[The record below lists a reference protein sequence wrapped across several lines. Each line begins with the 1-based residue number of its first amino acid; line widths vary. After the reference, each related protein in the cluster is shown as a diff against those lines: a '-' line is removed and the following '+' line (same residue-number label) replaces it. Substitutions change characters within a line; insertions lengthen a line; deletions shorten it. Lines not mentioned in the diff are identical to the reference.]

1 MIDLN
6 QTNYTEILNFF
17 FKKLG
22 YGYHCVLCNRR
33 AKIIQ
38 AIRGTT
44 ARDWVSWECPNCKKR
59 WNYEFKNKE
68 IRKLLK

>member
-1 MIDLN
+1 MISLD
-6 QTNYTEILNFF
+6 QSNYTKILNFF
-17 FKKLG
+17 LKKLG
-22 YGYHCVLCNRR
+22 YGYRCVSCNKR

-44 ARDWVSWECPNCKKR
+44 ARDWVSWECPNCKKC
-59 WNYEFKNKE
+59 WSHEFKNKE